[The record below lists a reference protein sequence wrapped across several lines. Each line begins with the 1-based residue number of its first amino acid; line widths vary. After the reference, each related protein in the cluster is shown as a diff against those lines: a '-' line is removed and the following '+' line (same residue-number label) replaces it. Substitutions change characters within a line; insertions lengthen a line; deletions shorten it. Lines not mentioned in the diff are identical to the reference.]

1 MTSTPA
7 DKAPWEAQGN
17 EKRETVRRLFAEIAP
32 SYDFLNGVMS
42 LSLHHRWRRAAV
54 RKLGLKPGDLAL
66 DLCCGT
72 GDFMRPLRQAVGPD
86 GVVFGLDFCEPM
98 LQIAARKN
106 LGSLAIADACVLPVS
121 DAKASSV
128 TVGWGIRNVSDI
140 DQVHREIARVLK
152 PGGRFAS
159 LDMAKPRNRLVRWVA
174 GKFLTTGLPLLG
186 GLFRQKAAYA
196 YLPQSTE
203 RFWSREEL
211 SASMERAGLV
221 RVGWKDYLFGN
232 VCLHWGEKP

>member
-17 EKRETVRRLFAEIAP
+17 EKREAVRRLFAEIAP
-32 SYDFLNGVMS
+32 SYDFLNSLMS
-42 LSLHHRWRRAAV
+42 LSLHHRWRKAAV
-54 RKLGLKPGDLAL
+54 RKLALESGETAL

-72 GDFMRPLRQAVGPD
+72 GDFMRPLRKAVGQD
-86 GVVFGLDFCEPM
+86 GLVFGLDFCEPM
-98 LQIAARKN
+98 LQIAAGKN
-106 LGSLAIADACVLPVS
+106 LGRLAIADACALPIS
-121 DAKASSV
+121 DAKVNSV

-140 DQVHREIARVLK
+140 DQVHREVVRVLK

-159 LDMAKPRNRLVRWVA
+159 LDMAKPRHRVIRWIA
-174 GKFLTTGLPLLG
+174 AKLLTRGLPLLG
-186 GLFRQKAAYA
+186 SLFRRKPAYS

-211 SASMERAGLV
+211 RASMERAGLV
-221 RVGWKDYLFGN
+221 RVGWKDYLLGN
-232 VCLHWGEKP
+232 ICLHWGEKP